1 MDWIIWV
8 GFLVLVGVM
17 ITIDLGL
24 FHRKT
29 HVIKT
34 REALLWTAFWITLAM
49 LFNGVIYGLYEYH
62 WLGWQGEGEEMISGR
77 EACLQYVTGFL
88 VEKSLSVDNIFVIA
102 MIFSYFRVPAQNQH
116 RVLFWGILSAM
127 VLRGIMI
134 GAGAALIHRFE
145 WTIYIFGVLLILAAM
160 KMLFSGDD
168 EIDPN
173 KNIAYRLARRFFNV
187 THEYHGSRFFVR
199 IDGKLLATPLMLTL
213 VLVETTDVMF
223 AVDSIPAIFAVTRDP
238 FLIFTSNIFA
248 IFGLRSLYFALA
260 GLMDTFHYLKYALV
274 VLLVFI
280 GVKMLLTHVYKIP
293 NSVSLGVIVG
303 LLTLGVLGSLLIPRK
318 VEVDPI
324 EPVEGEIPELKDD

>member
-1 MDWIIWV
+1 MDWIIWLGFLALV
-8 GFLVLVGVM
+8 GFM
-17 ITIDLGL
+17 IFVDLGI
-24 FHRKT
+24 FNRKA

-34 REALLWTAFWITLAM
+34 REALIWTAIWITLAM

-62 WLGWQGEGEEMISGR
+62 WLGWEGEGTESISGK

-173 KNIAYRLARRFFNV
+173 RNLAYRLARKLLGV
-187 THEYHGSRFFVR
+187 THEFHGDRFFVR
-199 IDGKLLATPLMLTL
+199 IDGRLLATPLMLTL

-260 GLMDTFHYLKYALV
+260 GLMDQFHYLKISLV
-274 VLLVFI
+274 VLLVYI
-280 GVKMLLTHVYKIP
+280 GVKMLLTDVYKIP
-293 NSVSLGVIVG
+293 NAVSLGVIVG
-303 LLTLGVLGSLLIPRK
+303 LLAIGIVASLLTPK
-318 VEVDPI
+318 KQEPESVELAVN
-324 EPVEGEIPELKDD
+324 PVITSEDL